1 MPARDK
7 HPLHSRKQQT
17 NRKQACVH
25 CEEVICRSPIQLSIE
40 MSDLAW
46 LRCHMDSR

>member
-1 MPARDK
+1 MPTRDQ

-25 CEEVICRSPIQLSIE
+25 CEQSSVGALINSVLK
-40 MSDLAW
+40 MS
-46 LRCHMDSR
+46 